1 MSTLPY
7 KGLTVVLGKPSR
19 FDRAQL
25 LSGYG
30 GQMFFN
36 ALSPLA
42 RQSVD
47 VFLADALKNGEVSYK
62 PDTKV
67 VLLLGQKALDMVATG
82 VSIDEQRGCP
92 IIKDGIT

>member
-1 MSTLPY
+1 MSVETVRYKMSTLPY

-62 PDTKV
+62 PDTC
-67 VLLLGQKALDMVATG
+67 LLYTSDAA
-82 VSIDEQRGCP
+82 DE
-92 IIKDGIT
+92 